1 VASDRRS
8 IGDADTR
15 EAAAAARELDTRVPC
30 RPDAVAMRPLP
41 LAFLDHRPS
50 RAVGL
55 NALDAA
61 EWLWPDELYDA
72 EMAQR
77 DALLEQR
84 PGEVLALLPE
94 AEEAA
99 RELLALVAAFLLEH
113 HRDRFRRCGGGG
125 DHLLVGL
132 GDRRVDLADPNPLR
146 AAGRLVQEDLCLL
159 QANDDG
165 ESYRLTGAA
174 LCFPAHWRLR
184 EKLGRP
190 LGAIHDPVP
199 GFAERL
205 EAPVDRLFATLA
217 AERPVWRANWSV
229 VENATL
235 HHPHARTPVPDLTAE
250 NAGEKL
256 WLRVERQTLRRLP
269 ASRAIVF
276 TIRTLVRPLG
286 EVVAEAAT
294 ARALAARVR
303 ELDPAVAAYKGLP
316 ALAPALL
323 GWLDRRAAAGDG

>member
-1 VASDRRS
+1 M
-8 IGDADTR
+8 
-15 EAAAAARELDTRVPC
+15 
-30 RPDAVAMRPLP
+30 RPAMRPVP

-55 NALDAA
+55 NALDPAD
-61 EWLWPDELYDA
+61 WLWPDELC
-72 EMAQR
+72 ETEIAQR
-77 DALLEQR
+77 EALLGRR
-84 PGEVLALLPE
+84 PDEVLALLPE

-99 RELLALVAAFLLEH
+99 RELLGLVAAFLLEH
-113 HRDRFRRCGGGG
+113 HPDRFRRDDGAGQAAIVGPGG
-125 DHLLVGL
+125 H
-132 GDRRVDLADPNPLR
+132 RVDLADPNPLR

-159 QANDDG
+159 QSPRDDG
-165 ESYRLTGAA
+165 ASTYRLTGAA

-184 EKLGRP
+184 DKLGRP

-205 EAPVDRLFATLA
+205 GAPVDRLFATLA
-217 AERPVWRANWSV
+217 PGRPVWRANWSV
-229 VENATL
+229 VEDATL
-235 HHPHARTPVPDLTAE
+235 HHPHPRPPVPDLTAE

-269 ASRAIVF
+269 ATRAVVF

-286 EVVAEAAT
+286 EIIADPAT
-294 ARALAARVR
+294 SGALAARVR
-303 ELDPAVAAYKGLP
+303 ELDPQAAAYKGLP

-323 GWLDRRAAAGDG
+323 AWLDRRAAGVG